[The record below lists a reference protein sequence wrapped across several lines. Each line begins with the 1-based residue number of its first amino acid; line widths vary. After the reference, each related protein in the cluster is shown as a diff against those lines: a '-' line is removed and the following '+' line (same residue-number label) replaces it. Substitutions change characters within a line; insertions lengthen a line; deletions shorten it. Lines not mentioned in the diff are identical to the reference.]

1 MRSLK
6 IRGRLGCSYHVLVE
20 LVIFRNAGLAGYGV
34 RTLNF
39 RKANFRLFKVLL
51 DEIPWETVLT
61 DKREW
66 L

>member
-6 IRGRLGCSYHVLVE
+6 IRGSLGCSYHVLVE
-20 LVIFRNAGLAGYGV
+20 LVIFRNVGLAEYGV

-39 RKANFRLFKVLL
+39 RRANFRLLKELL
-51 DEIPWETVLT
+51 DEIPRETVLT
-61 DKREW
+61 DRGEW